1 MAVGTTL
8 TVRFESSS
16 QQIAVGVSRPTPVT
30 FTVAQ
35 RGPAGVGGGGSGVTY
50 LTDSQPAGSEKE
62 MWFNDLTQTLQI
74 HDGSEWLG
82 INHDGGYF

>member
-1 MAVGTTL
+1 MSSNASIQVSTAPITLAVNDDSPHSVIL
-8 TVRFESSS
+8 
-16 QQIAVGVSRPTPVT
+16 
-30 FTVAQ
+30 TVAQ